1 MSVPYNGSPTTP
13 SEQIT
18 FGPTGNWTFPAGTV
32 FVKTFSLVTNLN
44 FPNNTTIRLETRL
57 LVRDIN
63 GQVYG
68 VTYKWRADNSDA
80 DLLTNSVTENI
91 TITNGDQRHT
101 SRRGITRARRTVW
114 PAIRR

>member
-1 MSVPYNGSPTTP
+1 M
-13 SEQIT
+13 
-18 FGPTGNWTFPAGTV
+18 

-57 LVRDIN
+57 SVRDIN

-80 DLLTNSVTENI
+80 DLLTNSVTQNI
-91 TITNGDQRHT
+91 TIINGTNSYVQTWYYPSPADCLACHT
-101 SRRGITRARRTVW
+101 GVNNDYILGVNTGN
-114 PAIRR
+114 